1 MVTAPA
7 SERTNL
13 QDWEGLLPSEVVLL
27 TFTNRAADE
36 MKDRLRRT
44 ISRIRPGPL
53 GEDSKHRY
61 DPRVKSQGFIE
72 QLLTLLEDAPIGT
85 IDSFLSQLV
94 SPYRGKLG
102 DALSRENVSDA
113 ARAILVETSL
123 RTIWRLASDKSRIG
137 DAVDAGIP
145 AHIATEVLSAR
156 DRVAQHY
163 SGRTSASRV
172 LRALVGKSVFVE
184 ESSRKVMDEEGNVD
198 RDKLLAM
205 IMSSIE
211 EADIDEQAERV
222 QKIIRVVFETIK
234 ECIQTP
240 SASGWAAETRMAC
253 LEELDRTGPPADSW
267 GKLCWMGHVLTCTVS
282 PTTLMAKLSLI
293 HISEPTRRM

>member
-13 QDWEGLLPSEVVLL
+13 QDWDGLLPSEVVLL

-123 RTIWRLASDKSRIG
+123 RTIWRLASDRSRIG

-222 QKIIRVVFETIK
+222 QKIIRLVFETIK

-282 PTTLMAKLSLI
+282 PSTLCPALLW
-293 HISEPTRRM
+293 